1 MNWNDPRTIR
11 TFIRYIM
18 STAISA
24 SVIATKAKQM
34 WIMDFNRIDE
44 SEKDSEMREMVKT
57 YHVKPGGIHFEERE
71 QKRVA

>member
-1 MNWNDPRTIR
+1 MVLNNRK
-11 TFIRYIM
+11 IM
-18 STAISA
+18 TLLFGNPA
-24 SVIATKAKQM
+24 KAKQM

-44 SEKDSEMREMVKT
+44 SEKDLEMREMVKT